1 MSCLVVPPVN
11 GTVADVEASDKAL
24 WDKVWIGVGIFLGLL
39 GSVLIN
45 LGNNM
50 QALAMQRAG
59 TLKARARWAAVHE
72 RSNAVHALTPDGQLE
87 AVHERATARRSK
99 TEAVA
104 AMAGP
109 VYSDEA
115 LAALARWTRIKNG
128 GTAIFIFG
136 SVINFAAFAFAAAS
150 VLAPLEA
157 VQFITNLV
165 FGKCLRL
172 RLPILHATPNTRCAH
187 SPSSPC
193 YIPLLGAC
201 TGWRSRAG

>member
-1 MSCLVVPPVN
+1 MSCLSEVVVPPVN

-24 WDKVWIGVGIFLGLL
+24 WDKVWIGVGIFLGIL

-50 QALAMQRAG
+50 QARAMHRSG
-59 TLKARARWAAVHE
+59 TLKAKARWAAVHE
-72 RSNAVHALTPDGQLE
+72 RANVVHALTPDGQLE
-87 AVHERATARRSK
+87 ARRSR
-99 TEAVA
+99 TVAVA
-104 AMAGP
+104 ATAGP
-109 VYSDEA
+109 VYSDET
-115 LAALARWTRIKNG
+115 LAALARLTRIKNG

-165 FGKCLRL
+165 FGKCVH
-172 RLPILHATPNTRCAH
+172 LPP
-187 SPSSPC
+187 PC
-193 YIPLLGAC
+193 C
-201 TGWRSRAG
+201 TEY

>member
-1 MSCLVVPPVN
+1 MSCLSDVVVPPVN
-11 GTVADVEASDKAL
+11 GTVADLEASDKAL
-24 WDKVWIGVGIFLGLL
+24 WDKVSIGLGIFLGIL

-50 QALAMQRAG
+50 QALAMHRAG
-59 TLKARARWAAVHE
+59 TLKIKARWAAVHD
-72 RSNAVHALTPDGQLE
+72 RANAVHTITPDGQLE
-87 AVHERATARRSK
+87 ATSRRASLEPT
-99 TEAVA
+99 
-104 AMAGP
+104 AGP
-109 VYSDEA
+109 VYSDET
-115 LAALARWTRIKNG
+115 LAALARWKRIKNG

-165 FGKCLRL
+165 FGKCVH
-172 RLPILHATPNTRCAH
+172 LPMLHASPNTTCAH

>member
-59 TLKARARWAAVHE
+59 TLKARARWA
-72 RSNAVHALTPDGQLE
+72 